1 MMQPSVA
8 LQNIKKRINIYHY
21 ANGAEKQTLKAL
33 LEGKYDL
40 AEKETVKVAPE
51 KVAPKKAVEKKVEEK
66 QPEES
71 TKSEGE

>member
-40 AEKETVKVAPE
+40 NETTIAKAPE
-51 KVAPKKAVEKKVEEK
+51 KAATKPVEKKVEEK